1 MSDDV
6 VILGTNGDL
15 DESLVTDYL
24 REQRWFGAQT
34 REVSGVSVVDSVPID
49 DDLAIALIDVHFSGG
64 NRGLYQV
71 LLAERDGEVRDGTR
85 LPELARRTLG
95 LVASGG
101 SSEGREGRLTFKA
114 IRSIDGVESLDVHPT
129 GADQSNTS
137 TVVGSL
143 MLKTY
148 RRVLAGVN
156 PELDMLLFFAEH
168 GFGHVP
174 NLVGWYSYAGS
185 HVDATL
191 GIVQCFIPD
200 ATDGWKL
207 GLDEGAHAPAQ
218 LVARLRRLG
227 EVIGMMHTVLAA
239 DAADPAFMPEEPTP
253 EATGLLSARIDEEI
267 DAIFDE
273 FATREELGPLTGRR
287 DDAHAMVANL
297 SGGFTPG
304 RMIRTHGD
312 LHLGQTLWADD
323 DWLIIDF
330 EGEPA
335 RPASARR
342 QKSFPLRDV
351 AGMLRSIS
359 YLVATL
365 DDDGH
370 PLPADWEVAARAEL
384 LEGYRASAPATVL
397 PLTAEAQ
404 DRQLWMF
411 ELEKAFYELRYELD
425 NRPDFAPIP
434 VRSILSLLERQVQ

>member
-6 VILGTNGDL
+6 ALLGANGDL
-15 DESLVTDYL
+15 DEALTAEYL
-24 REQRWFGAQT
+24 RTQRWFGAQT
-34 REVSGVSVVDSVPID
+34 REVSAVAVVDLVPIG
-49 DDLAIALIDVHFSGG
+49 DDLEIALVDVHFSGG
-64 NRGLYQV
+64 ARGLYQL
-71 LLAERDGEVRDGTR
+71 LLAERDGDVRDGTR
-85 LPELARRTLG
+85 LPELSRRVLG
-95 LVASGG
+95 LIASGG
-101 SSEGREGRLTFKA
+101 SSEGRDGRLTFKA
-114 IRSIDGVESLDVHPT
+114 IRSIDGVESLDVVPT

-137 TVVGSL
+137 IVVGNL
-143 MLKTY
+143 MVKTY

-174 NLVGWYSYAGS
+174 DLAGWYSYAGS

-191 GIVQCFIPD
+191 GIAQCFIPD
-200 ATDGWKL
+200 AVDGWKL
-207 GLDEGAHAPAQ
+207 GLDESALEPKRFGGRMH
-218 LVARLRRLG
+218 RLG
-227 EVIGMMHTVLAA
+227 QVIGMMHSVLAS

-253 EATGLLSARIDEEI
+253 ESAGLLSARIDEEI
-267 DAIFDE
+267 DVLFDE
-273 FATREELGPLTGRR
+273 FSTRDELAPLTGRR
-287 DDAHAMVANL
+287 DDAHGMIAEL

-323 DWLIIDF
+323 DWLVIDF

-359 YLVATL
+359 YLAATL
-365 DDDGH
+365 EHDGH
-370 PLPADWEVAARAEL
+370 APPAGWEHDARADL
-384 LEGYRASAPATVL
+384 LEGYRATAPSAVL
-397 PLTAEAQ
+397 PQTIESQ
-404 DRQLWMF
+404 DRQLGMF
-411 ELEKAFYELRYELD
+411 ELEKAFYELRYEFD

-434 VRSILSLLERQVQ
+434 VRSIISILERQVP